1 MKLILKED
9 VVRLGQMGD
18 LVDVADGY
26 ARNYLLPQKKAT
38 FATTRN
44 VKLFEHEKRVV
55 ADQVRKER
63 FSAEETARKIEAL
76 AIRIPVKVG
85 EEGKLFGSVTSKDIF
100 EAVAAGG
107 IEVDKRKILLDKP
120 IKELGIFEVKIK
132 IRADVTAQVK
142 VEVVGMEEAVTETVE
157 KAAEPTVDEVVAE
170 VADAADDTSE
180 NESVEDAGDVPAD
193 EASG

>member
-9 VVRLGQMGD
+9 VVQLGQMGD

-55 ADQVRKER
+55 SDQVRKER

-76 AIRIPVKVG
+76 VIRIPVKVG
-85 EEGKLFGSVTSKDIF
+85 EEGKLFGSVTSKDIG

-107 IEVDKRKILLDKP
+107 IGVDKRKILLDKP
-120 IKELGIFEVKIK
+120 IKELGIFEIKIK
-132 IRADVTAQVK
+132 IHNDITAQIK
-142 VEVVGMEEAVTETVE
+142 VEVVGMDEVVTEAVE
-157 KAAEPTVDEVVAE
+157 KAAEPTVDEVVSE
-170 VADAADDTSE
+170 AADVAGDTAE
-180 NESVEDAGDVPAD
+180 NESVEDTGE
-193 EASG
+193 EASE

>member
-9 VVRLGQMGD
+9 VVQLGQMGD

-55 ADQVRKER
+55 ADQVRKEK
-63 FSAEETARKIEAL
+63 FAAEETAKKVEAL
-76 AIRIPVKVG
+76 SIRIPVKVG
-85 EEGKLFGSVTSKDIF
+85 EEGKLFGSVNSKDIA

-107 IEVDKRKILLDKP
+107 IEVDKRKVILDKP
-120 IKELGIFEVKIK
+120 IKELGTFEVKIK
-132 IRADVTAQVK
+132 IHNEITARVN
-142 VEVVGMEEAVTETVE
+142 VEVVATDEA
-157 KAAEPTVDEVVAE
+157 
-170 VADAADDTSE
+170 
-180 NESVEDAGDVPAD
+180 AD
-193 EASG
+193 EAGEALEARPAEEPTDVAAEEAPVDEASQ